1 MSLTWE
7 QFAQVDIRIGTIT
20 AAAPNVKARRPAY
33 VLSIDLGELGTR
45 TSSAQIT
52 DHYVPDDLVGRQVAC
67 VVNFAPKR
75 IAGVKSQVLVLGGV
89 LADDSVVLLR
99 PDSPVPD
106 GRPVA

>member
-1 MSLTWE
+1 MALSWE
-7 QFAQVDIRIGTIT
+7 EFARVDIRIGTIT
-20 AAAPNVKARRPAY
+20 AAAPNEKARRPAY
-33 VLSIDLGELGTR
+33 VLTVDLGELGTR

-52 DHYVPDDLVGRQVAC
+52 DHYTPEDLVGRQVAC

-75 IAGVKSQVLVLGGV
+75 IAGIKSEVLILGAV

-99 PDSPVPD
+99 PDTTVAD